1 MLTVALIAPLCS
13 SSFVFP
19 LRAATLTTRRV
30 QIALSEV
37 GEKTKR
43 ATDVDVSPA
52 AKDIKAMQNAPNA
65 NVAAGKFTR
74 AAEPFGTGVTAAE
87 VVNVLGRWQQMQE
100 WNSVGV
106 LGEMDQLFSE
116 TGVVVD
122 GPALQRA
129 WERWDAVFVAGLKPE
144 KVQRVLKVKGLPEYR
159 AANLPVWRVHGIPT
173 PHPLPLTSSV
183 TCLAS
188 AHHLRGARS
197 NATLAGSNAPLSTEV
212 CAAAAA
218 AGARACR
225 RRVWTSARGSVAA
238 ACLS

>member
-1 MLTVALIAPLCS
+1 MMLTVALIAPLCS

-159 AANLPVWRVHGIPT
+159 AANLPVWRVHGIPNRT
-173 PHPLPLTSSV
+173 PYLSPPASLALPLHT
-183 TCLAS
+183 T
-188 AHHLRGARS
+188 
-197 NATLAGSNAPLSTEV
+197 
-212 CAAAAA
+212 
-218 AGARACR
+218 
-225 RRVWTSARGSVAA
+225 
-238 ACLS
+238 